1 MMFKLI
7 HGAFVYH
14 FNVYELMRLQ
24 TTCSITCRKLKQS
37 SCLCHLSV
45 WQCFRSVSYFC
56 IINSSINN
64 RQREWQR
71 ERKKWQRESERELY
85 STGTKPSVSCQQ
97 LQLLN
102 GQTATNTLQ
111 IQQYAIKHTS
121 TLAASL
127 IKTALKCNNIIIDH
141 FLNRQQITRAH
152 TLIV

>member
-14 FNVYELMRLQ
+14 FNVYELMMHINMQHNMQKTKAVLLFMPLISLTVFSLSKLFLHYKLIHQQQ
-24 TTCSITCRKLKQS
+24 TE
-37 SCLCHLSV
+37 
-45 WQCFRSVSYFC
+45 
-56 IINSSINN
+56 
-64 RQREWQR
+64 REWQR
-71 ERKKWQRESERELY
+71 ERKNDTERERELY

-102 GQTATNTLQ
+102 GQTATNTLK